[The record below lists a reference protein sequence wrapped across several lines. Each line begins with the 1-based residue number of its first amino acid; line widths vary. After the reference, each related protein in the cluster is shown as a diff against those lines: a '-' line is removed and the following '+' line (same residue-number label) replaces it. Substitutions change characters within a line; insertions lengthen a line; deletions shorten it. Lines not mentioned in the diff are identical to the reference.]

1 MAVRGKL
8 IQQIVPEDIYDLVTR
23 HAAEDEFLDFKKVL
37 FHPDLPKD
45 QAEKERNDFAL
56 DCAAFANAQG
66 GHMIVGVEEDGEHR
80 ASGLSP
86 MDSYQA
92 QQIAKICRD
101 VAIARIKPNI
111 PQLQAQPLELSGKE
125 WLAVVHVPES
135 MNKPH
140 MWLFADHMRFVIRDN
155 DRKRIMAY
163 DEVREMF
170 LRGPREEQM
179 RRISTDMESLRSL
192 LEELVS
198 RLQGGGPT

>member
-8 IQQIVPEDIYDLVTR
+8 IQEIDREDIYDLVTR

-45 QAEKERNDFAL
+45 QAEKEKNDFAL
-56 DCAAFANAQG
+56 DCAALANAQG
-66 GHMIVGVEEDGEHR
+66 GHVIVGVEEDGEHR

-111 PQLQAQPLELSGKE
+111 PQLQVQPLKLSDNE
-125 WLAVVHVPES
+125 WLAVAYVPES
-135 MNKPH
+135 MKKPH
-140 MWLFADHMRFVIRDN
+140 MWLFDEQMRFMIRDN
-155 DRKRIMAY
+155 DRKRNMAY
-163 DEVREMF
+163 DEISEMF
-170 LRGPREEQM
+170 LRGPREEQI

-192 LEELVS
+192 VGELAS
-198 RLQGGGPT
+198 KLRGGGPP